1 MSELK
6 FLIELPCEREK
17 LFEVVINYQNYP
29 KIFPDQIKE
38 MSIMKNSEILKTT
51 KEIFVFRSIIQKEIV
66 QESEHKIKKPESIE
80 SKIISG
86 PFKNSVMRM
95 DFQNSKEKGTIITIS
110 GDLRIGFKFKILSP
124 IIKKYYKSILTSLF
138 FKMNNMLT
146 NS

>member
-17 LFEVVINYQNYP
+17 LFEVVINYQNYQ

-95 DFQNSKEKGTIITIS
+95 DFQNSK
-110 GDLRIGFKFKILSP
+110 
-124 IIKKYYKSILTSLF
+124 
-138 FKMNNMLT
+138 
-146 NS
+146 

>member
-66 QESEHKIKKPESIE
+66 PES
-80 SKIISG
+80 
-86 PFKNSVMRM
+86 
-95 DFQNSKEKGTIITIS
+95 
-110 GDLRIGFKFKILSP
+110 
-124 IIKKYYKSILTSLF
+124 
-138 FKMNNMLT
+138 
-146 NS
+146 